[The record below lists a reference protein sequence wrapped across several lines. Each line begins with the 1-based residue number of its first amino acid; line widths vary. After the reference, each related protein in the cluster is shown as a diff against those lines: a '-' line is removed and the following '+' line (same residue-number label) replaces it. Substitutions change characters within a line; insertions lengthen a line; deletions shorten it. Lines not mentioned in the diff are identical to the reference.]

1 MAQNVLNHHGNI
13 VPCRTLR
20 CLTTAEPHSP
30 VEIKKRDAFDARIK
44 SILGDSISLPPAKP
58 PVPDLDLE
66 DFSDINDP

>member
-13 VPCRTLR
+13 VPRRTLR
-20 CLTTAEPHSP
+20 HLTTAELHNP

-58 PVPDLDLE
+58 SVPDLELE
-66 DFSDINDP
+66 DFF